1 MDTLCFSNGKYE
13 DDTVYPL
20 YVQQILCNS
29 FKIKENKIPTIQIKK
44 NPYLKENEYLE
55 SYNVDGKLDPI
66 VLTLTSVDLKLF
78 LEQYNVEN
86 IEYLSGWKF
95 KAVDF
100 LFKDY
105 INKWITR
112 KIEAGKEG
120 NSGKRQ
126 MAKLQLNSLYGKL
139 ATTLEAQSKIP
150 YLGEDEIVHYRLGE
164 KEDKEGVYLP
174 AGTFITAYAREVT
187 IRTSQK
193 IKDYSIN
200 KYGHD
205 LYYYS
210 RHR

>member
-1 MDTLCFSNGKYE
+1 MIDLFLMVTQYFLNGKYT
-13 DDTVYPL
+13 DDSVYPL
-20 YVQQILCNS
+20 YVQQIMCDS

-55 SYNVDGKLDPI
+55 NYNIDGKLDPI
-66 VLTLTSVDLKLF
+66 VLTLTSIDLKLF
-78 LEQYNVEN
+78 LEHYNVEN

-105 INKWITR
+105 IEKWIKV
-112 KIEAGKEG
+112 KIEATKEK
-120 NSGKRQ
+120 NAGKRQ

-174 AGTFITAYAREVT
+174 ARFFYNSLCKR
-187 IRTSQK
+187 SHSSYK
-193 IKDYSIN
+193 SKN
-200 KYGHD
+200 
-205 LYYYS
+205 
-210 RHR
+210 